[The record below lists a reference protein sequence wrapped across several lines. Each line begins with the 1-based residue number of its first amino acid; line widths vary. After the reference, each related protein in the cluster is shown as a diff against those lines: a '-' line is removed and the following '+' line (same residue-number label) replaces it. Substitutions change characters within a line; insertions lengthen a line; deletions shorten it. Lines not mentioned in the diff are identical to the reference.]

1 MIALVQRVKHARV
14 TVDDRETGSIEE
26 GLLILLGVHTSDT
39 EDLIPWLAA
48 KCANLRIFPDN
59 EGRMNRSVV
68 DHGGSVLVVSQFTL
82 YGNAQ
87 KGNRPSFIESARPEI
102 AEPLY
107 EAFCDE
113 VSSQIGHPV
122 ARGEFGAMMDV
133 DLVNW
138 GPVTLS
144 IERRNQ

>member
-14 TVDDRETGSIEE
+14 TVDNRETGAIQE
-26 GLLILLGVHTSDT
+26 GLLILLGAHTTDSD
-39 EDLIPWLAA
+39 ELIPWLAA
-48 KCANLRIFPDN
+48 KCANLRIFPDE
-59 EGRMNRSVV
+59 EGRMNRSVI
-68 DHGGSVLVVSQFTL
+68 DHGGSILVVSQFTL

-87 KGNRPSFIESARPEI
+87 KGNRPSFIESARPEL

-107 EAFCDE
+107 ESFCHALSE
-113 VSSQIGHPV
+113 ALGHPV

-133 DLVNW
+133 DLLNW

-144 IERRNQ
+144 IERRNP

>member
-14 TVDDRETGSIEE
+14 TVDGRETGAIKE

-39 EDLIPWLAA
+39 SGLVPWLAA
-48 KCANLRIFPDN
+48 KCANLRIFPDD
-59 EGRMNRSVV
+59 EGRMNRSVK

-82 YGNAQ
+82 YGDAR
-87 KGNRPSFIESARPEI
+87 KGNRPSFIESARPET

-107 EAFCDE
+107 ELFCKTLSNE
-113 VSSQIGHPV
+113 LGHPV

-133 DLVNW
+133 ELLNW

-144 IERRNQ
+144 IEKRNQ